1 MSGLVLLIL
10 LCVVI
15 TGWIS
20 FLGKEPV
27 NETDRAIGIALNDS
41 AVAASLT
48 ERWTIKE
55 VNPDAG
61 STVLRDGK
69 YVTLRTPNVMIETES
84 RIVNVYV
91 DLDTRSVVNIYES
104 LKRVSM
110 LVYSNGSIQKIPYDQ
125 LVAHGY
131 ADIPD
136 QISPELAP
144 VIANSSF
151 SGNALNVA
159 RIALQD
165 PCIRNLI
172 NTGGVVLGVDYYIP
186 FHREPAPRLIL
197 YVPGQPTE
205 RRISAFVNESEGHV
219 SYLMVE
225 YRYEALYDRPGFDP
239 FTTEGWAGGYTC
251 TLDECSDVC

>member
-1 MSGLVLLIL
+1 MVYLCMRLLLPL
-10 LCVVI
+10 LFFACLTTACVA
-15 TGWIS
+15 IS
-20 FLGKEPV
+20 VQPAPFV
-27 NETDRAIGIALNDS
+27 TTSQADN
-41 AVAASLT
+41 
-48 ERWTIKE
+48 
-55 VNPDAG
+55 G
-61 STVLRDGK
+61 S
-69 YVTLRTPNVMIETES
+69 NAF
-84 RIVNVYV
+84 
-91 DLDTRSVVNIYES
+91 VVP
-104 LKRVSM
+104 
-110 LVYSNGSIQKIPYDQ
+110 VYSNGSVQKIPYDQ

-144 VIANSSF
+144 VIANSSL

-186 FHREPAPRLIL
+186 FHGEPAPRLIL

-219 SYLMVE
+219 SSLMVE
-225 YRYEALYDRPGFDP
+225 YRYEALYDRPDFDP